1 VTAVLAPDRAP
12 GLATARVLLDRER
25 LSELVGEPVRATRL
39 RHKPGLST
47 TAALVG
53 DGPDGSRVLGW
64 ATVSHAGYRDKV
76 SNAVRRAAERGRS
89 VRVRPVR
96 GEDDD
101 LLLTTG
107 PIDTDPRLHR
117 ALDAL
122 REVLPSVDDAAAAG
136 RVTLLRYN
144 PHRRLVLRLNRAV
157 PVVVRATATR
167 TTKEVDRLLRSLQR
181 AGVPVLRPTRADG
194 IPTTSR
200 TSVWPW
206 FGAGTLHAALPGASV
221 RAAETGEAL
230 ARLHR
235 VAAGRSLPHWTPQ
248 AEEDTLAALVHDL
261 ARLDEGAAAVMGALA
276 ARVLDRLGEAPAVT
290 SHGDFSGDQVLVDP
304 WHGVRLTDL
313 DRAAVAPAAADLGSF
328 AAVELLTGGT
338 DTGLTAPLR
347 EAYAA
352 AGGTVVPEDA
362 VRTWTARS
370 LLHRVQEPFRAGEPD
385 WPARVSARLAQV
397 DEVLGR

>member
-1 VTAVLAPDRAP
+1 MTAPDRAP
-12 GLATARVLLDRER
+12 ELATAAVLLDRAR

-47 TAALVG
+47 TAALLRDTPG
-53 DGPDGSRVLGW
+53 DPQVVGW

-117 ALDAL
+117 SLDAL

-144 PHRRLVLRLNRAV
+144 PHRRLVLRLNRGV

-167 TTKEVDRLLRSLQR
+167 TAKDVDRLLRSLQR
-181 AGVPVLRPTRADG
+181 AGVPVLRSTRADG
-194 IPTTSR
+194 IPATSR

-206 FGAGTLHAALPGASV
+206 FGSGTLHTAVPGAAE
-221 RAAETGEAL
+221 RAAEAGAAL
-230 ARLHR
+230 ALLHR
-235 VAAGRSLPHWTPQ
+235 VRPGRHLPRWTPQ
-248 AEEDTLAALVHDL
+248 GEEDVLVSHVNDL
-261 ARLDEGAAAVMGALA
+261 ARLDPPAAAVMGGLV
-276 ARVLDRLGEAPAVT
+276 ARLLDRLGERSVVT
-290 SHGDFSGDQVLVDP
+290 VHGDFSGDQVLVDP
-304 WHGVRLTDL
+304 WHGVRLTDF
-313 DRAAVAPAAADLGSF
+313 DRAAAAPAAADLGSF
-328 AAVELLTGGT
+328 AAVEMLSADPAGGLTG
-338 DTGLTAPLR
+338 PLL

-352 AGGTVVPEDA
+352 AGGVVVPGGE
-362 VRTWTARS
+362 VRLWTARA
-370 LLHRVQEPFRAGEPD
+370 LLHRVQEPFRAGHPD
-385 WPARVSARLAQV
+385 WRDGVAARLAQV
-397 DEVLGR
+397 REVLG